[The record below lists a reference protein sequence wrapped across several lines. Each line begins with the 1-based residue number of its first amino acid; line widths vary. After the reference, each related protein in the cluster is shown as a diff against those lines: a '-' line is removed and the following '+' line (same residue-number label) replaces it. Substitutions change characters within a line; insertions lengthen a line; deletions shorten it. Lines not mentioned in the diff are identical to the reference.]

1 MNMEHAQVAMQI
13 IMHAGDARTETM
25 KALRALK
32 EFDIDKAKGH
42 LAGAKEY
49 LVKAHNVQ
57 TSELQAEAEG
67 KEIEYSMLFS
77 HAQDTCMTVYS
88 EMNIAEH
95 LTDVCEKIDERF
107 KALERQQ

>member
-1 MNMEHAQVAMQI
+1 MDMEHAQVAMQI

-25 KALRALK
+25 NALRALK
-32 EFDIDKAKGH
+32 EFDTEKAKEH

-49 LVKAHNVQ
+49 LIKAHNVQ

-95 LTDVCEKIDERF
+95 LIDICEKIDERL
-107 KALERQQ
+107 KALENK

>member
-13 IMHAGDARTETM
+13 IMHAGDARTKTM
-25 KALRALK
+25 DALRALK
-32 EFDIDKAKGH
+32 EFDIIHAKEH
-42 LAGAKEY
+42 LSGAKEY

-57 TSELQAEAEG
+57 TGALQEEAEG
-67 KEIEYSMLFS
+67 KEIEYSILFS

-95 LTDVCEKIDERF
+95 FIDVCENIDKRL
-107 KALERQQ
+107 KALENK

>member
-13 IMHAGDARTETM
+13 ILHAGDARTETM
-25 KALRALK
+25 NALRALK
-32 EFDIDKAKGH
+32 EFDIENAKEH

-57 TSELQAEAEG
+57 TCTLQEEAEG
-67 KEIEYSMLFS
+67 KEIEYSILFS

-88 EMNIAEH
+88 EANIAEQ
-95 LTDVCEKIDERF
+95 LIDICEKIDERF
-107 KALERQQ
+107 RALEK